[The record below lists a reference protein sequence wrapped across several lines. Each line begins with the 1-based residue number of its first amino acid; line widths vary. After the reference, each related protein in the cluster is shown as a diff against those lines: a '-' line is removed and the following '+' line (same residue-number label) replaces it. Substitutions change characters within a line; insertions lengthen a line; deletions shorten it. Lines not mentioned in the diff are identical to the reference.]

1 MFFMK
6 SKQITLN
13 GIKQK
18 RLKSNEIKEMK
29 VKFNTYIELNGKKR
43 EGVSRVSDG
52 STIIWGIKMKLL
64 VIEATPKKEQVKEGL
79 VIYEFL
85 NMTHPDLVCLEEFE
99 GSNQLLNFLSSE

>member
-1 MFFMK
+1 MK

-52 STIIWGIKMKLL
+52 STII
-64 VIEATPKKEQVKEGL
+64 
-79 VIYEFL
+79 
-85 NMTHPDLVCLEEFE
+85 
-99 GSNQLLNFLSSE
+99 